1 MDAGARNAR
10 FPHPGDNVISG
21 QWTESLQRVACSFIP
36 CDEFMVCSQTWL
48 SMREMEITG
57 HSPRE
62 QLDIRRR
69 RLQFRCWHR
78 GTQEIDLV
86 LGSFAEKFLERLDS
100 AELERFEALL
110 DCPDVDLFDWIF
122 VGIAPPPQH
131 DHDLMRRLRGFS
143 VERRH

>member
-1 MDAGARNAR
+1 M
-10 FPHPGDNVISG
+10 
-21 QWTESLQRVACSFIP
+21 
-36 CDEFMVCSQTWL
+36 
-48 SMREMEITG
+48 
-57 HSPRE
+57 RE
-62 QLDIRRR
+62 QLDSRRR

-86 LGSFAEKFLERLDS
+86 LGSFADTSLERLDG

-131 DHDLMRRLRGFS
+131 DHELMRLLRDFS
-143 VERRH
+143 AARHHRSRQPAQH

>member
-1 MDAGARNAR
+1 
-10 FPHPGDNVISG
+10 
-21 QWTESLQRVACSFIP
+21 
-36 CDEFMVCSQTWL
+36 
-48 SMREMEITG
+48 MREMETTSQ
-57 HSPRE
+57 SPRE
-62 QLDIRRR
+62 DLDVRRR

-86 LGSFAEKFLERLDS
+86 LGSFVETFLERLDG

-131 DHDLMRRLRGFS
+131 DHDLMRLLRGFDPP
-143 VERRH
+143 RHHRSRQPAQHQT